1 MKHPSMSD
9 DEILR
14 GFREGD
20 DHITRDYFYGYCQIA
35 YAIHDHRYQLRNKPG
50 LDFHTL
56 AHRYYLDLVLH
67 DWVQLEDRSD
77 RVSLK
82 TWMVKGFLFVVLEAM
97 RDYQR
102 ETKRSVDWG
111 ELFEQKA
118 AHTVDIGSNTQQF
131 NEAIE
136 DICHEELNEQ
146 EPDCTILRMILIQGY
161 KGKEVA
167 QRLHITPSAVSQ
179 RYRRM
184 RDHIVLP
191 YLKEHLYA

>member
-1 MKHPSMSD
+1 MKIPSLSD
-9 DEILR
+9 EQILQ
-14 GFREGD
+14 GFRDGD

-35 YAIHDHRYQLRNKPG
+35 YAIHDRRYQLRNKPG

-67 DWVQLEDRSD
+67 DWVQLEDRSP

-102 ETKRSVDWG
+102 ETGRTTDWG
-111 ELFEQKA
+111 DLFEQKA
-118 AHTVDIGSNTQQF
+118 VDTMGAEANSNEF

-136 DICHEELNEQ
+136 DICHVELNEK
-146 EPDCTILRMILIQGY
+146 EPDCTILRMILIQGW

-167 QRLHITPSAVSQ
+167 QHLHITPSAVSQ